1 MYENTNL
8 TIMIDKKQLVIGN
21 IVNTPQGVGIIKEL
35 RQNRAYLKFPKEKS
49 LISFPYKDL
58 SGIPLTT
65 EVLGELGIDLMD
77 ESSSPLRN
85 KPKEYYIISRDI
97 DSFMVLT
104 RDWREEPSWMLGIV
118 YTDAPNEEE
127 NYVINNFLFEI
138 KFAHQFQNLPWKSN
152 PAGKIGDLSNIVVLK
167 V

>member
-1 MYENTNL
+1 
-8 TIMIDKKQLVIGN
+8 MIDKKQLVIGN
-21 IVNTPQGVGIIKEL
+21 LVNTPQGIGVIKEL

-65 EVLGELGIDLMD
+65 EVLEELGVDLKDKPSGELK
-77 ESSSPLRN
+77 N
-85 KPKEYYIISRDI
+85 KPKEFYVISKDL

-118 YTDAPNEEE
+118 YTDSPIEDE
-127 NYVINNFLFEI
+127 NYMIYNFLYEI
-138 KFAHQFQNLPWKSN
+138 KYAHQYQNLPWKDI
-152 PAGKIGDLSNIVVLK
+152 PAGKLADVANIVILK
-167 V
+167 P